1 MDEKKRASIS
11 KFLEPRSIAII
22 GASESEK
29 SSYGRNCVRN
39 LYENDWDGEL
49 YFVNPK
55 CETIR
60 GEKCYAT
67 IADIGHPVD
76 VAIVIVNARF
86 VEEVVKQCA
95 ECGVGACLIITAG
108 FGEVD
113 KVNGKAAEERMRKI
127 AEESGMRIIGANTNG
142 AANVKRHIWM
152 TCDNNL
158 NTSLMVKGLG
168 YNRCAWVSQ
177 SGATGFGAFLNV
189 AVDRNLLPKYI
200 VTTGNETD
208 LCVCDFVEYLLDD
221 EEIDSIAVLS
231 EGVKDGEQYLHMV
244 DKARVLGKKLIFMKI
259 GESAVGNRAAMSH
272 TASMTGD
279 MAVFNA
285 MVKQY
290 GAIKAENYSEMIE
303 YTKITHEPY
312 LLKGRNLC
320 AVSSSGGVAGF
331 LGDQL
336 GKNGFSVPEFSEE
349 TQKYIDQFLK
359 GFGSPRNP
367 LDLTSHTYR
376 STTADILKY
385 VEEHEPIDGFVFGI
399 YSSPEGVE
407 LLLKAARNLKKPC
420 YFVWIGSTQLKGLPI
435 LRESGFPVSFSIPQ
449 TAKMLSAV
457 VQSSEVSHAMHILH
471 QAEQNDF
478 SGVTGYID
486 EVSAKAYLQKQGIS
500 IPQRY
505 LATSESSCNSVGFD
519 GPYVMKVV
527 SPTILHKSD
536 VGGVALNLKN
546 AEELKAAYAQIM
558 TAIASYHLD
567 NEVRGVVVEKMCED
581 GLDVMLGI
589 RKDPQLGHVL
599 VLGLGGIYTELFK
612 MVSIRLVPLTRN
624 DVENML
630 DEIPGVHELLSGYR
644 GQTGFDR
651 KALIDTVCS
660 IADWVATNRK
670 QIELL
675 EINPLRVMPNKGGVQ
690 ALDCVMKLS

>member
-11 KFLEPRSIAII
+11 KFLEPKSIAII

-67 IADIGHPVD
+67 VADIGHPVD

-86 VEEVVKQCA
+86 VEDVVRQCA
-95 ECGVGACLIITAG
+95 DCGVGACLIITAG

-208 LCVCDFVEYLLDD
+208 LGVCDFVEYLLDD

-244 DKARVLGKKLIFMKI
+244 DKARMLGKKLIFMKI

-279 MAVFNA
+279 MEVFNA

-290 GAIKAENYSEMIE
+290 GAIIAGTYSEMIE
-303 YTKITHEPY
+303 YTKITHEPF

-336 GKNGFSVPEFSEE
+336 GKNGFLVPEFSRE
-349 TQKYIDQFLK
+349 TQEYIDQFLK

-407 LLLKAARNLKKPC
+407 LLLQAARNLTKPC
-420 YFVWIGSTQLKGLPI
+420 YFVWIGSTQIKGLPV
-435 LRESGFPVSFSIPQ
+435 LRESEFPVSFSIPQ
-449 TAKMLSAV
+449 TAKMLAEV
-457 VQSSEVSHAMHILH
+457 VRSNEVSRIPCTLS
-471 QAEQNDF
+471 QAGQIDF
-478 SGVTGYID
+478 GETVGYID
-486 EVSAKAYLQKQGIS
+486 EVSAKEYLEKQGIPV
-500 IPQRY
+500 PQRC
-505 LATSESSCNSVGFD
+505 LVVSEDGCDSVGFD
-519 GPYVMKVV
+519 GPYAMKVV

-536 VGGVALNLKN
+536 VGGVVLKLQN
-546 AEELKAAYAQIM
+546 KKELKESYTKIM
-558 TAIASYHLD
+558 SATQHLD
-567 NEVRGVVVEKMCED
+567 DEIKGVVIEKMCEN
-581 GLDVMLGI
+581 GLDMMLGI

-612 MVSIRLVPLTRN
+612 MVSIRLIPLTRN
-624 DVENML
+624 DVETML
-630 DEIPGVHELLSGYR
+630 DEIPGVQELLSGYR
-644 GQTGFDR
+644 GQAGYDR
-651 KALIDTVCS
+651 EALIDAVCS
-660 IADWVATNRK
+660 IADLVAVNHN

-675 EINPLRVMPNKGGVQ
+675 EINPLRVMPNKNGVQ
-690 ALDCVMKLS
+690 ALDCVMKLK